1 LNNNYDIR
9 SLANTSFDEL
19 YACHIEA
26 FKDYPFQ
33 WSKEALHKTIHRR
46 GYDPSLSFGA
56 FHENKLVAFTWNG
69 IGVFN
74 GVKTAYDTG
83 TGTTEEHRGKGLASK
98 IFEYSIPFLKKA
110 GVQQYIL
117 EVLEENEKAY
127 SVYQKQGFE
136 ITRKFDCFR
145 TNTADWNLPAREV
158 NAEISLKEI
167 DFGYRPQM
175 EAMIDFPL
183 SWQNDFQA
191 LLKKPEDFVVI
202 GAFKNDELVGYG
214 IVEPGSG
221 DISQLAVAKS
231 ERRKG
236 IGSMILAEL
245 KKINKADIVKVVNI
259 PSTEKGIIEFVTKN
273 SIPKIV
279 SQFEMIRIFDL

>member
-33 WSKEALHKTIHRR
+33 WSKEALYKTIHRR
-46 GYDPSLSFGA
+46 GFDPSLSFGA
-56 FHENKLVAFTWNG
+56 FYENKLVAFTWNG
-69 IGVFN
+69 IGNFN
-74 GVKTAYDTG
+74 GSKTAYDTG
-83 TGTTEEHRGKGLASK
+83 TGTIEEHRGKGLASK
-98 IFEYSIPFLKKA
+98 IFEYSIPYLKNA
-110 GVQQYIL
+110 GIQQYIL

-127 SVYQKQGFE
+127 SVYQKQGFVT
-136 ITRKFDCFR
+136 TRTFDCFR
-145 TNTADWNLPAREV
+145 TASIEWNLPEHKAK
-158 NAEISLKEI
+158 ADISLKEI
-167 DFGYRPQM
+167 GFSHRPQM
-175 EAMIDFPL
+175 EMMIDFPL

-191 LLKKPEDFVVI
+191 LLKKPNDFVVI

-259 PSTEKGIIEFVTKN
+259 DSTEKGIIEFVTKN
-273 SIPKIV
+273 GIPKIV
-279 SQFEMIRIFDL
+279 SQFEMMKTFL